1 MSLEKHYLALD
12 FGAESAR
19 AILGTFADEHLE
31 ISEEY
36 RFLTGANLVPTMYP
50 EKVKP
55 NLESDLSLQWD
66 FIRLWEEA
74 KNAIKKVAKEKNIP
88 LSGIGIDTWG
98 VDFGLLDRDGS
109 LIGNPFNYRDS
120 RSIGMMEEAF
130 KRVPKEKIFEYTG
143 IQFTRIN
150 SLYHLLSLVINK
162 SPALE
167 IAATFLTIPDLFNYF
182 FTGKAVSEFTIAT
195 TTQCYDPHKQDWSTE
210 LLDGLGIP
218 RRIFPKIVM
227 PGTIVGPM
235 RTSVAEE
242 LGVNV
247 PVIAVACH
255 DTGSA
260 AAAVPAEGHNFV
272 WISSGTWSVVGTNS
286 PEPVINKS
294 SFTNNFS
301 NEGGLE
307 GTFRFLK
314 NVMGLWIVQECR
326 RQWHEDGNEYSYT
339 ELTKMAK
346 DAPALVSFIDPDY
359 KKFLRPGKMVN
370 RVQEYCQ
377 QTGQPVPRE
386 VGEITRAVLE
396 GLALKYRW
404 VIERLEEM
412 IGHKLDTI
420 HIIGGGTKNTLL
432 SQFTADA
439 CGKTVITGPVE
450 ATAVGNL
457 IVQAIAKGDI
467 SSWKEGRSIICN
479 SFEILTF
486 NPGDQKPWNKAYQS
500 LRELMG
506 K

>member
-1 MSLEKHYLALD
+1 MTHKNNYLALD

-19 AILGTFADEHLE
+19 AILGTFTDEHLT

-36 RFLTGANLVPTMYP
+36 RFLTGADLVPTMYP
-50 EKVKP
+50 EKIRP
-55 NLESDLSLQWD
+55 NLYSDLSFQWN
-66 FIRLWEEA
+66 FVRLWREA
-74 KNAIKKVAKEKNIP
+74 KNAIKKVAKEKTIP

-120 RSIGMMEEAF
+120 RTVGIMEEAF
-130 KRVPKEKIFEYTG
+130 KLVPKEEIFEYTG
-143 IQFTRIN
+143 IQFMQIN
-150 SLYHLLSLVINK
+150 TLYQLLSLVISE
-162 SPALE
+162 SPALK

-182 FTGKAVSEFTIAT
+182 FTGKAISEFTIAT
-195 TTQCYDPHKQDWSTE
+195 TTQCYDPRKQDWSTE
-210 LLDGLGIP
+210 LLDKLRIP
-218 RRIFPKIVM
+218 RQIFPEIVM
-227 PGTIVGPM
+227 PGTIIGPM

-247 PVIAVACH
+247 PIIAVACH

-260 AAAVPAEGHNFV
+260 AAAVPAEGHNFA
-272 WISSGTWSVVGTNS
+272 WISSGTWSIVGTNS
-286 PEPVINKS
+286 PEPVINKL
-294 SFTNNFS
+294 SFANNFT

-307 GTFRFLK
+307 GTFRFSK
-314 NVMGLWIVQECR
+314 NVMGLWIIQECR
-326 RQWHEDGNEYSYT
+326 RQWHEDGSEYSYT

-346 DAPALVSFIDPDY
+346 DAPALVSFIDPDFEE
-359 KKFLRPGKMVN
+359 FLRPGKMVD

-377 QTGQPVPRE
+377 HTGQPIPRE
-386 VGEITRAVLE
+386 VGEIARTVFE

-412 IGHKLDTI
+412 VGHKLDPI

-439 CGKTVITGPVE
+439 CGKKVISGPVE
-450 ATAVGNL
+450 ATAIGNL
-457 IVQAIAKGDI
+457 IMQSIAKGDI
-467 SSWKEGRSIICN
+467 SSWEEGRSVICN

-486 NPGDQKPWNKAYQS
+486 NPGDQKPWNKAYQN
-500 LRELMG
+500 LRGFMG